1 MGCAKKNTY
10 KADYTVTAI
19 QYDETATSILA
30 IERLLKENVYIDDV
44 INNSLVSNV
53 KGITIPPYSYL
64 VKDSI
69 SGEFSVLTEEEFNNR
84 FKEI

>member
-30 IERLLKENVYIDDV
+30 IERLLKENVYIDNV
-44 INNSLVSNV
+44 INSLVSNV
-53 KGITIPPYSYL
+53 KGITVPPYSYL

-69 SGEFSVLTEEEFNNR
+69 SGEFSVLTEEEFNKR

>member
-30 IERLLKENVYIDDV
+30 IERLLGESVYIDDV
-44 INNSLVSNV
+44 MGFLVPSLKS
-53 KGITIPPYSYL
+53 ITISPTNYL

-69 SGEFSVLTEEEFNNR
+69 SGEFSVLTEEEFNKK

>member
-1 MGCAKKNTY
+1 MLRKTRIKLIILLLLFN
-10 KADYTVTAI
+10 
-19 QYDETATSILA
+19 DETTTSILA
-30 IERLLKENVYIDDV
+30 IERLLKESVYIDEV

-69 SGEFSVLTEEEFNNR
+69 SGEFSVLNEDEFNKR

>member
-19 QYDETATSILA
+19 QYNETATSILA
-30 IERLLKENVYIDDV
+30 IERLLGESVYIDDV
-44 INNSLVSNV
+44 MGCLVPSLKS
-53 KGITIPPYSYL
+53 ITISPTNYL

-69 SGEFSVLTEEEFNNR
+69 SGEFYPCKPDIFNKTYEEV
-84 FKEI
+84 K